1 MDHDISPH
9 SDHCINCGL
18 SRYDAEGVI
27 CWPSTDDSPEGL
39 SLLRKRRD
47 VIPQNPLDII

>member
-1 MDHDISPH
+1 MTHDISPH

-27 CWPSTDDSPEGL
+27 CWPSTDDDAEAVEDA
-39 SLLRKRRD
+39 RE
-47 VIPQNPLDII
+47 

>member
-27 CWPSTDDSPEGL
+27 CWPSTAVDSVLPETL
-39 SLLRKRRD
+39 ED
-47 VIPQNPLDII
+47 HIYDEC